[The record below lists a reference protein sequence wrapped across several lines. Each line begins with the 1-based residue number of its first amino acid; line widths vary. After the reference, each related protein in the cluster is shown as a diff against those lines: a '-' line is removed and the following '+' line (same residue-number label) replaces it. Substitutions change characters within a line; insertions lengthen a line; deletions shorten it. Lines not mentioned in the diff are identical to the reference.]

1 MNLYELTE
9 QQADLISQMYLH
21 VDEDGVIAD
30 DFCDALDLA
39 QMAIDQK
46 LVAIQCVRLRAEA
59 EEEMYKREIE
69 RLWKKAK
76 SSMAIQDR
84 LQKYIESYLVRT
96 EQKSIAAGTFK
107 FRLQKNPPKLVIDG
121 KIPFDYVTIEAIEK
135 PNNEAI
141 KDALKRGEK
150 LDWAHLEQSESLR
163 VA

>member
-1 MNLYELTE
+1 
-9 QQADLISQMYLH
+9 MYLH

-30 DFCDALDLA
+30 DFCDLLDGA
-39 QMAIDQK
+39 QMAIEQK
-46 LVAIQCVRLRAEA
+46 LVAIQCIRLRAEA
-59 EEEMYKREIE
+59 EEEMYKREID

-76 SSMAIQDR
+76 ASMALQNR

-96 EQKSIAAGTFK
+96 EQKSVTAGTFK

-121 KIPFDYVTIEAIEK
+121 KIPFDYVTIEAVER

-150 LDWAHLEQSESLR
+150 LDWAHLEQSETLR